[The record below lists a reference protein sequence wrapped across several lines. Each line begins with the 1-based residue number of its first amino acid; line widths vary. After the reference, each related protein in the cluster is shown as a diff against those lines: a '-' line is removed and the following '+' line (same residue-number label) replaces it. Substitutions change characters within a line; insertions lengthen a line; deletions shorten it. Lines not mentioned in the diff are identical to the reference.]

1 MNSPHRE
8 EMWKFMAK
16 LIPAILVQVIA
27 FGIYFYIDAR
37 QTTAPNWASVV
48 RFGLHPLALLYF
60 AFSVFPIWWSYRTM
74 YEFYGQRFWAAA
86 MLQGFIIQVTY
97 VLASYIGSKQVPSL
111 REGIA
116 IGLVFLSVLVAGRR

>member
-1 MNSPHRE
+1 MV
-8 EMWKFMAK
+8 K
-16 LIPAILVQVIA
+16 LIPAILIQIIA

-37 QTTAPNWASVV
+37 QTTAPDWASVV

-74 YEFYGQRFWAAA
+74 YEFYGQHFWAAA
-86 MLQGFIIQVTY
+86 MLQGFIIQGTY
-97 VLASYIGSKQVPSL
+97 VLASYIGSRQLPSL

-116 IGLVFLSVLVAGRR
+116 ICLVFLSVLVAGKR

>member
-1 MNSPHRE
+1 ML
-8 EMWKFMAK
+8 K
-16 LIPAILVQVIA
+16 LIFAIVVQIVA

-37 QTTAPNWASVV
+37 QTIAPDWASVIK
-48 RFGLHPLALLYF
+48 FGLNPFALLYF
-60 AFSVFPIWWSYRTM
+60 AFSVFPVWWSYRAM
-74 YEFYGQRFWAAA
+74 YEFYDQRFWAAA

-97 VLASYIGSKQVPSL
+97 VFTSYLGSKQMPNL

>member
-1 MNSPHRE
+1 MRRLLLPI
-8 EMWKFMAK
+8 F
-16 LIPAILVQVIA
+16 VQIIV

-37 QTTAPNWASVV
+37 QTTAPDWSSVV
-48 RFGLHPLALLYF
+48 HFGLNPFVLIYF
-60 AFSVFPIWWSYRTM
+60 AFSAFPVWWSYRAM

-86 MLQGFIIQVTY
+86 MLQGFVIQATY
-97 VLASYIGSKQVPSL
+97 VLASYFGSKQMPNL

>member
-1 MNSPHRE
+1 MLR
-8 EMWKFMAK
+8 
-16 LIPAILVQVIA
+16 LIPAILIQVIG

-37 QTTAPNWASVV
+37 QTTARDWASVV
-48 RFGLHPLALLYF
+48 RFGLHPFALLYF
-60 AFSVFPIWWSYRTM
+60 AFSVFPIWWSYRAL

-97 VLASYIGSKQVPSL
+97 VMASYIGSRQVPSL

-116 IGLVFLSVLVAGRR
+116 IGLVFLSVLVAGKR